1 MKSETPLN
9 HHSPS
14 PTSAVHPSFSVPP
27 HQRTRSPSPTKLMP
41 QTLFSPRFIS
51 DEQTDNSM
59 TTTTR
64 IRGLGALA
72 AYLDLRCESA
82 GHWRLATIVNKEG
95 MIVYEL
101 SWKGR
106 QPSRGHGFIDFGFG
120 GREKWSKTH
129 DELLEVWEH
138 MI

>member
-1 MKSETPLN
+1 
-9 HHSPS
+9 
-14 PTSAVHPSFSVPP
+14 
-27 HQRTRSPSPTKLMP
+27 
-41 QTLFSPRFIS
+41 
-51 DEQTDNSM
+51 M
-59 TTTTR
+59 TTTTK

-82 GHWRLATIVNKEG
+82 GHWRLATIVDKEG
-95 MIVYEL
+95 TIVYEL

-106 QPSRGHGFIDFGFG
+106 QPSRGSGFIDFGFG
-120 GREKWSKTH
+120 GRDKWSKTH